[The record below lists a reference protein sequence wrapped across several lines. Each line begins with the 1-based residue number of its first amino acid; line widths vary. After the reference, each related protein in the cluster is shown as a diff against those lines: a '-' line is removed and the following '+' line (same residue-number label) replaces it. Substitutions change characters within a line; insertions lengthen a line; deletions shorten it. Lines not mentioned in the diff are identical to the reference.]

1 MIVLKSLTSINPLLD
16 GHFLGCYDDHMNDHS
31 NFDDPRPE
39 GENKAPADQKPQK
52 PSLLGRTMEA
62 LAHLGL
68 GELTVRIGT
77 NVLAIALVVLVVW
90 LMQVFYRQ
98 AVSGRISDALAAPQ
112 PSPTPV
118 LAAGSIP
125 LPTIDPANGITR
137 SASLHT
143 TIPSR
148 PRIDVVKYSVEQ
160 GDTVFGI
167 ADKFGLNPSTILF
180 GNYATLKDTPHSL
193 RPGQTLNILP
203 VDGTYYEWQ
212 GTENL
217 NIVAQ
222 FFGVDADSII
232 NYPGNHLDPETIG
245 DLTSPKIAAGTW
257 LIVPGGKR
265 EFISWSAPIGVT
277 RDNPAIARV
286 MGTGSCGAISGG
298 AVGFGTFIWP
308 SNKHYLS
315 GYDYSPDTNHR
326 GIDISGAIGDAV
338 YATDAGVI
346 VYAGWNDYGYGNM
359 IMIDHGNGWQ
369 SLYAHLSAMNVT
381 CGQSVGQGDVIGAIG
396 STGNSS
402 GSHLHFELMN
412 TTLGKVDP
420 KQFLPAP

>member
-1 MIVLKSLTSINPLLD
+1 MSNTSK
-16 GHFLGCYDDHMNDHS
+16 
-31 NFDDPRPE
+31 FDDSRPE
-39 GENKAPADQKPQK
+39 GEKEAPENQPPQK
-52 PSLLGRTMEA
+52 ISLLDRAMET

-68 GELTVRIGT
+68 GELAVRIGT

-90 LMQVFYRQ
+90 LMQMFYRQ
-98 AVSGRISDALAAPQ
+98 AVSGGTSDVLAAPQ

-118 LAAGSIP
+118 LVAGSIP
-125 LPTIDPANGITR
+125 LPTLDSITGIVRET
-137 SASLHT
+137 SLHT

-148 PRIDVVKYSVEQ
+148 PRIDVVKYTVEQ

-167 ADKFGLNPSTILF
+167 ADKFGLRPSTILF

-193 RPGQTLNILP
+193 RPGQVLTILP
-203 VDGTYYEWQ
+203 VNGTYYEWQ

-217 NIVAQ
+217 NKVAE
-222 FFGVDADSII
+222 FFGVDAETIV
-232 NYPGNHLDPETIG
+232 NYPGNHLDPDAIG
-245 DLTSPKIAAGTW
+245 DFTSPKIAAGTW

-277 RDNPAIARV
+277 RDNPAVARV
-286 MGTGSCGAISGG
+286 LGEGSCGAISGG
-298 AVGFGTFIWP
+298 AIGFGTFIWP
-308 SNKHYLS
+308 TNAHYLS
-315 GYDYSPDTNHR
+315 GYDYSPETNHR
-326 GIDISGAIGDAV
+326 GIDLAGSTGNPV

-346 VYAGWNDYGYGNM
+346 VYAGWNTYGYGNM

-369 SLYAHLSAMNVT
+369 SLYAHLSAFNVT
-381 CGQSVGQGDVIGAIG
+381 CGQSVGQGDIIGAIG

-420 KQFLPAP
+420 RQFLPSP

>member
-1 MIVLKSLTSINPLLD
+1 
-16 GHFLGCYDDHMNDHS
+16 MNDNP
-31 NFDDPRPE
+31 NFDNSRPE
-39 GENKAPADQKPQK
+39 GEKEAPGNQKPQK
-52 PSLLGRTMEA
+52 SSLLTRTMET

-68 GELTVRIGT
+68 GELAVRIGT
-77 NVLAIALVVLVVW
+77 NLLALGLVVLVVW
-90 LMQVFYRQ
+90 LMQLFYRQ
-98 AVSGRISDALAAPQ
+98 AVSGGTSNVLAAPQ

-125 LPTIDPANGITR
+125 LSTLDPSNGVTRETSIHTI
-137 SASLHT
+137 
-143 TIPSR
+143 IPSR
-148 PRIDVVKYSVEQ
+148 PRIDVVKYTVEQ

-167 ADKFGLNPSTILF
+167 ADKFGLRPSTILF

-193 RPGQTLNILP
+193 RTGQVLNILP

-217 NIVAQ
+217 NTVAE

-232 NYPGNHLDPETIG
+232 NYLGNHLDPDTIG
-245 DLTSPKIAAGTW
+245 DLTNPKIAAGTW

-286 MGTGSCGAISGG
+286 LGEGSCGAISGG

-308 SNKHYLS
+308 SNLHYLS
-315 GYDYSPDTNHR
+315 GYDYSAETNHR
-326 GIDISGAIGDAV
+326 GIDLAGNTGDAV

-346 VYAGWNDYGYGNM
+346 VYAGWNTYGYGNM

-369 SLYAHLSAMNVT
+369 SLYAHLSAFNVT

-396 STGNSS
+396 STGNST